1 MYGSTRLYSASA
13 SVAFGTEAELR
24 IYARFLSIIV
34 AAAKFRVAA
43 AGRKMRR
50 LPDLEKP
57 NLEPIG
63 MRSIPSSAMCP
74 NRSFELGKK
83 SWSPV

>member
-1 MYGSTRLYSASA
+1 M
-13 SVAFGTEAELR
+13 
-24 IYARFLSIIV
+24 YARFLSIIV

-43 AGRKMRR
+43 A
-50 LPDLEKP
+50 LAQNAPANVEKP

-63 MRSIPSSAMCP
+63 MCSVPPSAMCP
-74 NRSFELGKK
+74 NRSFELRKK